1 MVAIDASHRGDQDC
15 VGALRDRGHH
25 RRLARVDELA
35 AAADQRG
42 DDARAAADA
51 HELDGESLLVEISR
65 LLGDH
70 RHRPTSRRRGIEKID
85 ALLGTSGRDDEGAG
99 AKKEG
104 RVVFYTSLTLQE
116 IDQVAAP
123 FMKKYPFVKVDP
135 FRGNS
140 EQLLQKIAIEARAG
154 RPQHDVAQFDAFE
167 EWQLQ
172 KLGLLENYKSPE
184 AKNYPA
190 AYKDADGAWTAMY
203 LNYIVLGYN
212 PKMV

>member
-1 MVAIDASHRGDQDC
+1 MKKFRP
-15 VGALRDRGHH
+15 LM
-25 RRLARVDELA
+25 LA
-35 AAADQRG
+35 AALLI
-42 DDARAAADA
+42 AAGWTQSALGQPK
-51 HELDGESLLVEISR
+51 EIVE
-65 LLGDH
+65 
-70 RHRPTSRRRGIEKID
+70 
-85 ALLGTSGRDDEGAG
+85 G
-99 AKKEG
+99 AKKEA

-190 AYKDADGAWTAMY
+190 GYKDADGAWRSEERRVGKECRSRWSPY
-203 LNYIVLGYN
+203 H
-212 PKMV
+212 